1 MKSNTKKP
9 IITLEDAIQALERK
23 RKEITRLRNQNNHL
37 KALVDD
43 LTRKL
48 SAPQ

>member
-1 MKSNTKKP
+1 MATNNQTKRP
-9 IITLEDAIQALERK
+9 IMTLEDALAALERK
-23 RKEITRLRNQNNHL
+23 RKEVSRLRQQNSHL

-48 SAPQ
+48 K